1 MPFGYCALHGLT
13 GAIPS
18 VRPDRLRG
26 ATPFLGNGQL
36 WGTARA
42 KKAITLRRIGIQS
55 LMSDVCTVVISV
67 SRNLA
72 SARFA
77 RPQMPAGMERKKSGL
92 QTKSIIT
99 SHKRRHHV
107 QAICLRKIALAAI
120 VSVLASQAVLAV
132 TPTMQSESATLSGA
146 SNQVVITRVPI
157 TNQFGVVKYW
167 DIQFQFTLDPLTGK
181 PSVSTGFPT
190 VVTSP
195 SITVGNFKPGT
206 YIDSK
211 GRKYTVG
218 GPNVA
223 AGGRTSWSLAAVP
236 SASGLSVSVGWTTG
250 PIVGHP
256 NQASLNARAITS
268 TAFSWG
274 TMGSSNDT
282 ASTNNPFYPSF
293 WTAGSVSATS
303 RSQRASWQ
311 GVLWNPHQHRVALG

>member
-1 MPFGYCALHGLT
+1 MFKL
-13 GAIPS
+13 
-18 VRPDRLRG
+18 
-26 ATPFLGNGQL
+26 
-36 WGTARA
+36 
-42 KKAITLRRIGIQS
+42 
-55 LMSDVCTVVISV
+55 
-67 SRNLA
+67 
-72 SARFA
+72 FA
-77 RPQMPAGMERKKSGL
+77 YGKF
-92 QTKSIIT
+92 
-99 SHKRRHHV
+99 
-107 QAICLRKIALAAI
+107 ALAAI

-132 TPTMQSESATLSGA
+132 TPTMQSQSATLSGA

-157 TNQFGVVKYW
+157 TDQFGAVKYW
-167 DIQFQFTLDPLTGK
+167 DIQLQFTLDPLTGK

-206 YIDSK
+206 YRDSL

-236 SASGLSVSVGWTTG
+236 SASGHVVSVAWTTG

-274 TMGSSNDT
+274 TMGASNDSSGPFQQFT
-282 ASTNNPFYPSF
+282 WTN
-293 WTAGSVSATS
+293 GSVVGA
-303 RSQRASWQ
+303 SQTGNNLSLHLFQDLNAVEDSTTT
-311 GVLWNPHQHRVALG
+311 LTFCSTAC

>member
-1 MPFGYCALHGLT
+1 MFKL
-13 GAIPS
+13 
-18 VRPDRLRG
+18 
-26 ATPFLGNGQL
+26 
-36 WGTARA
+36 
-42 KKAITLRRIGIQS
+42 
-55 LMSDVCTVVISV
+55 
-67 SRNLA
+67 
-72 SARFA
+72 FA
-77 RPQMPAGMERKKSGL
+77 YGKF
-92 QTKSIIT
+92 
-99 SHKRRHHV
+99 
-107 QAICLRKIALAAI
+107 ALAAI

-132 TPTMQSESATLSGA
+132 TPTMQSQSATLSGA

-167 DIQFQFTLDPLTGK
+167 DIQLQFTLDPLTGK

-206 YIDSK
+206 YRDSL

-223 AGGRTSWSLAAVP
+223 AGGRTSWSLASVP
-236 SASGLSVSVGWTTG
+236 SASGLSVSVAWTTG

-274 TMGSSNDT
+274 TMGASND
-282 ASTNNPFYPSF
+282 ADLGRSSPFYVF
-293 WTAGSVSATS
+293 TWTNGSVVGA
-303 RSQRASWQ
+303 SQTGNTLSLHLFSDLNAVEDSTTT
-311 GVLWNPHQHRVALG
+311 LIFCSTAC